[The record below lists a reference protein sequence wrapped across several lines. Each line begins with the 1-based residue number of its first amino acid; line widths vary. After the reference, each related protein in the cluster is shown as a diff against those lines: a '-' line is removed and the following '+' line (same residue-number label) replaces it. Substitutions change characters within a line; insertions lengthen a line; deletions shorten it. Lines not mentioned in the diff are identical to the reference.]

1 MAEFQDQAAVVSG
14 ANVPL
19 PAPLPVVQGDFDW
32 DVRDFDGFRLFMMEE
47 LAARFPERTQWT
59 PADVEVALVEVLAA
73 VLDQLSDCLD
83 RVAAEASLATAR
95 RPDSVRRLLR
105 LIGYDAVAIA
115 RERELPPFDEPRQS
129 GQEDVEALI
138 GARRLEQYWL
148 EYPQAMDAAR
158 RAGPRAIETQQ
169 RFATLEDYRQGMA
182 AHPLVA
188 GVEVQEHWG
197 GSWPVVQLSLTLV
210 EALRLDQTLAEAP
223 PATVADVTRFHRM
236 RRLHPAVPSPSLRI
250 RTVLHHYIETYR
262 LAGQEVMLRDAMAVR
277 VPSALAPIIA
287 ITVQVTKGFR
297 QAEVGAA
304 VLQALT
310 AEPDAFFGAPPKSFG
325 RDFFSGDLYQLLM
338 NVEGVENLSVEPFAQ
353 RLGRS
358 SASILEPSHGTFH
371 LQLVGGR
378 QP

>member
-1 MAEFQDQAAVVSG
+1 MAEFQDAAAAFSG
-14 ANVPL
+14 PNVPL
-19 PAPLPVVQGDFDW
+19 PAPLPLVQGDFDW

-59 PADVEVALVEVLAA
+59 PADVEVVLVEVLSA

-115 RERELPPFDEPRQS
+115 RECELPPFDEPRQS
-129 GQEDVEALI
+129 SQEEIEALI

-148 EYPQAMDAAR
+148 EHPQAMEAAR

-169 RFATLEDYRQGMA
+169 RFATLEDYCQGMA

-197 GSWPVVQLSLTLV
+197 GSWPVVHLSLTLV

-223 PATVADVTRFHRM
+223 PATVADVTKFHRM
-236 RRLHPAVPSPSLRI
+236 RRLHPAVPSLRI
-250 RTVLHHYIETYR
+250 RTVLYHYVETYR
-262 LAGQEVMLRDAMAVR
+262 LAGQEVALRDAMAVR
-277 VPSALAPIIA
+277 VPSALAPIVA
-287 ITVQVTKGFR
+287 IIVQVTKGFR

-304 VLQALT
+304 VVQVLT
-310 AEPDAFFGAPPKSFG
+310 AGPDAFFGAPPKTFG
-325 RDFFSGDLYQLLM
+325 RDLFSGDLYQLLM

-353 RLGRS
+353 RLGRF